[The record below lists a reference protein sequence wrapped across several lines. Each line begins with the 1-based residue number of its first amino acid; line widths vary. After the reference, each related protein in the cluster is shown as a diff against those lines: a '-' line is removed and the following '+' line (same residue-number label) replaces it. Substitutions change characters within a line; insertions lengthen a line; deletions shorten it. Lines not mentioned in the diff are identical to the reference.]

1 MCFFNSNNEVSA
13 DARKTSVRRRR
24 WPPGALNSPRCLPV
38 VGVNLKDEGLDLEA
52 GGDNPFVGT
61 SSTKIR
67 LLCLKQN
74 PWNLLWEE

>member
-1 MCFFNSNNEVSA
+1 MANMCFFNSNNEVSA
-13 DARKTSVRRRR
+13 AARKTEAQVA
-24 WPPGALNSPRCLPV
+24 PGGRQQSPLFV
-38 VGVNLKDEGLDLEA
+38 VGVNLKDKGLNPDT

-61 SSTKIR
+61 ASTKIR

>member
-1 MCFFNSNNEVSA
+1 MAAEGQVA
-13 DARKTSVRRRR
+13 
-24 WPPGALNSPRCLPV
+24 PGGRQQSPLFV
-38 VGVNLKDEGLDLEA
+38 VGVNLKDEALNLDT

>member
-1 MCFFNSNNEVSA
+1 MA
-13 DARKTSVRRRR
+13 
-24 WPPGALNSPRCLPV
+24 PGARQQSPLFV
-38 VGVNLKDEGLDLEA
+38 VGVNLKDEGLNLDT